1 MPDIAQLAT
10 TEKAMWEL
18 QTGRELH
25 ENKVGPLL
33 NYADGLKEAAKEAA
47 RAERQAMQQMMAPMQ
62 PMRPIEMP
70 AGVTDLSELPP
81 LDLTH
86 LFVGINLLE
95 EGLEVDEQQL
105 DQEEL
110 AISEKAQ
117 TQEIAKDAKL
127 DKDAPARDTK
137 EPEKD
142 KDLDKTREYGKKRT
156 EPGRLT
162 RDGQDKKVEQQIEQ
176 MKEHQNLNNPEM
188 RPVQEVAARETVE
201 LHNDG
206 KKITTGLKETVKTK
220 NIENTGN
227 KLGKSLGGAA
237 LKRENDAFAGKIMS
251 GIAKNITLNTHRAVE
266 IKSGNDHLRFEFN
279 PQDKMVYAMLNGQRT
294 SPEQAMNL
302 LKEVSKDLGTAGRAL
317 AEAGIRHGM
326 ANPAQRAPVKV
337 NQAIVEHNRA
347 VAANQT
353 QTLGKVRVAPTK

>member
-33 NYADGLKEAAKEAA
+33 NYADGLKEAA

-70 AGVTDLSELPP
+70 AGVADLSELPP

-127 DKDAPARDTK
+127 DKDAPTREGK
-137 EPEKD
+137 EIEKD

-162 RDGQDKKVEQQIEQ
+162 RDGQDKKMEQQIEQ
-176 MKEHQNLNNPEM
+176 MKAHQNLNNPDI
-188 RPVQEVAARETVE
+188 RRVQEVAAREEVE
-201 LHNDG
+201 VANSNG
-206 KKITTGLKETVKTK
+206 KITTELRETTKTRSV
-220 NIENTGN
+220 ENSGN
-227 KLGKSLGGAA
+227 MLGKSLGGAA
-237 LKRENDAFAGKIMS
+237 LKRENDAFAGKMMS
-251 GIAKNITLNTHRAVE
+251 GIANNITLNTHRAVE
-266 IKSGNDHLRFEFN
+266 IKTGSDHLKFEFN
-279 PQDKMVYAMLNGQRT
+279 PQDKMVYATLNGQKA
-294 SPEQAMNL
+294 SPEQAINL
-302 LKEVSKDLGTAGRAL
+302 LKEVSRELGATGRAL
-317 AEAGIRHGM
+317 AEAGIRHGI
-326 ANPAQRAPVKV
+326 ANPAQRTPVKV
-337 NQAIVEHNRA
+337 DQAIAEHNRA
-347 VAANQT
+347 VAAQQT
-353 QTLGKVRVAPTK
+353 QAIGKVRVAPTK